1 MFYDYDE
8 RLFRDARQGKSV
20 ARVPATPVRLCGHS
34 NVSKL
39 CNAPIPDTF
48 RLRLHCAK
56 TQLHVMISTGIGNKV
71 VVNAANQL
79 TIHLCER

>member
-1 MFYDYDE
+1 MYAKIKCSSMFYDYDE

-20 ARVPATPVRLCGHS
+20 ARVPATTVRLCGHS

-56 TQLHVMISTGIGNKV
+56 TQLHVMISTGIW
-71 VVNAANQL
+71 QQSSSE
-79 TIHLCER
+79 CS